1 MAIAWV
7 YLIIAGLFEAVWAI
21 GLKYAEGFTK
31 LWPSVITIVAMAVSL
46 YFLALAIKTL
56 PLGTAYA
63 VWTGIGAFTTAILG
77 VVLFSEPIHFSRIFF
92 LLLLL
97 VSIIG
102 LKFTAVN

>member
-1 MAIAWV
+1 MAWV
-7 YLIIAGLFEAVWAI
+7 YLIVAGLFEAVWAI

-31 LWPSVITIVAMAVSL
+31 LWPSLLTVVAMAISL

-77 VVLFSEPIHFSRIFF
+77 IVLFSEPVHFARIFF

-97 VSIIG
+97 VSVIG
-102 LKFTAVN
+102 LKFTGAN